1 MVWPTLGSR
10 TAKEQNRTEQIWR
23 GVFNPK
29 THAYT
34 NIAKRYESKYQI
46 RLGSTLFSKDC
57 LIAEQQLIL
66 IIHMSLLFM
75 SYAFH

>member
-10 TAKEQNRTEQIWR
+10 TAKEQNRTDMAW
-23 GVFNPK
+23 VFNPK